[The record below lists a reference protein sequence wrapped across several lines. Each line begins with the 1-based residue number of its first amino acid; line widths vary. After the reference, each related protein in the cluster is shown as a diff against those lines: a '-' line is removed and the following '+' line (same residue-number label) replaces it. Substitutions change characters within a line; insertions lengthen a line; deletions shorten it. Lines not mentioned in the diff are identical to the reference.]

1 MLKGAQM
8 GETMLEFDKDNNVI
22 SQDCPRAVL
31 VGVSLGEDISYS
43 MEELTG
49 LAEAAGI
56 EVAAQMT
63 QNVDRI
69 NAGTYVG
76 TGKLEEL
83 AEFCKNSNIDL
94 VVFNDE
100 LSGMQ
105 LRNIED
111 ACDTKVIDRTIL
123 ILDIFA
129 SRATS
134 AEGKLQ
140 VELAQLSYRMPRL
153 LGFGKSLSRLGGG
166 IGTRGPGE
174 TKLETDRRHIQ
185 KRMDQIKSEIKELN
199 STRATKKAKRDKS
212 EIPVVALVGYTNSGK
227 SSIMNALLKAE
238 DREEKTVFEKNML
251 FATLDTSQRLITLDD
266 KKSFI
271 LVDTVGFVSKLPHTL
286 VSAFKSTL
294 EEAVDADLL
303 VQVVDASYEGRDF
316 YIDVTDSVLRELK
329 ADGKPMIM
337 AFNKCDLLDEKG
349 IEDLKLSA
357 YGKDSLLMS
366 AKTGDGLDGLIDMI
380 KAKIFAD
387 TKVVSLLIPFTDGA
401 VLSAVIA
408 KNKPLETE
416 YQADG
421 TKIKVELSAADISRY
436 AKYIISECS
445 ILG

>member
-1 MLKGAQM
+1 MLQ
-8 GETMLEFDKDNNVI
+8 FDENNNVI
-22 SQDCPRAVL
+22 SQDCPKAIL

-43 MEELTG
+43 MEELCG
-49 LAEAAGI
+49 LAEAANI
-56 EVAAQMT
+56 EVIAQMT

-83 AEFCKNSNIDL
+83 AEYCRNMDIDL

-111 ACDTKVIDRTIL
+111 ACNTKVIDRTIL

-185 KRMDQIKSEIKELN
+185 KRMDQIKSEIKDLN
-199 STRATKKAKRDKS
+199 STRATKRAKRDKS
-212 EIPVVALVGYTNSGK
+212 ELPVVALVGYTNSGK
-227 SSIMNALLKAE
+227 SSIMNAFLKAE
-238 DREEKTVFEKNML
+238 EREQKGVFEKNML
-251 FATLDTSQRLITLDD
+251 FATLDTSQRLITPDD
-266 KKSFI
+266 RHSFI
-271 LVDTVGFVSKLPHTL
+271 LVDTVGFVSKLPHSL

-303 VQVVDASYEGRDF
+303 VQVVDASYEGKDF
-316 YIDVTDSVLRELK
+316 YIDVTNKVLKDLGAE
-329 ADGKPMIM
+329 GKPMIM
-337 AFNKCDLLDEKG
+337 AFNKCDLLQDKEFNTVG
-349 IEDLKLSA
+349 
-357 YGKDSLLMS
+357 YGHNCVVMS
-366 AKTGDGLDGLIDMI
+366 AKTGEGMPELLEMI
-380 KAKIFAD
+380 KSKIFAD
-387 TKVVSLLIPFTDGA
+387 TKIVTLMIPFTDGA
-401 VLSAVIA
+401 VLNAVMD
-408 KNKPLETE
+408 KNKPLKTE
-416 YQADG
+416 YTAEG
-421 TKIKVELSAADISRY
+421 TKIKVELSFADVSRFS
-436 AKYIISECS
+436 KYLVEDENE
-445 ILG
+445 

>member
-1 MLKGAQM
+1 MV
-8 GETMLEFDKDNNVI
+8 EFDDNNNVI

-31 VGVSLGEDISYS
+31 VGVSLGDDISYS
-43 MEELTG
+43 MEELQG
-49 LAEAAGI
+49 LAEAANI
-56 EVAAQMT
+56 EVVAQMT
-63 QNVDRI
+63 QNVEKI

-76 TGKLEEL
+76 TGKLDEL
-83 AEFCKNSNIDL
+83 GEFCNNNDIDL
-94 VVFNDE
+94 VIFNDE

-111 ACDTKVIDRTIL
+111 ACGTKVIDRTIL

-140 VELAQLSYRMPRL
+140 VELAQLAYRMPRL

-185 KRMDQIKSEIKELN
+185 KRMDQIKSEIKDLN
-199 STRATKKAKRDKS
+199 STRATKRAKRDKS

-227 SSIMNALLKAE
+227 SSIMNAFLKSEERE
-238 DREEKTVFEKNML
+238 DKTVFEKNML
-251 FATLDTSQRLITLDD
+251 FATLDTSQRLITPDD
-266 KKSFI
+266 RHSFI

-303 VQVVDASYEGRDF
+303 IQVVDSSYEGVDF
-316 YIDVTDSVLRELK
+316 YIDVTNHVLKELGA
-329 ADGKPMIM
+329 ADKPMIM
-337 AFNKCDLLDEKG
+337 AFNKCDLLQNGKFNTVG
-349 IEDLKLSA
+349 
-357 YGKDSLLMS
+357 YGSDCVVMS
-366 AKTGDGLDGLIDMI
+366 AKTGEGMNELLEMI
-380 KAKIFAD
+380 KSKIFAD
-387 TKVVSLLIPFTDGA
+387 TRVVSLLIPFTDGA

-408 KNKPLETE
+408 KNRPFDTE
-416 YQADG
+416 YLAEG
-421 TKIKVELSAADISRY
+421 TKIKVELCLADINRY
-436 AKYIISECS
+436 SKYLVE
-445 ILG
+445 

>member
-1 MLKGAQM
+1 MV
-8 GETMLEFDKDNNVI
+8 EFDDNNNVI
-22 SQDCPRAVL
+22 SEDRPKAIL

-43 MEELTG
+43 MEELEG
-49 LAEAAGI
+49 LAEAAGV
-56 EVAAQMT
+56 EVAAVMT

-83 AEFCKNSNIDL
+83 AESCANMDIDL
-94 VVFNDE
+94 VIFNDE

-111 ACDTKVIDRTIL
+111 ACGVKVIDRTIL

-129 SRATS
+129 ARATS

-140 VELAQLSYRMPRL
+140 VELAQLSYRLPRL

-174 TKLETDRRHIQ
+174 TKLESDRRHIQ
-185 KRMDQIKSEIKELN
+185 KRMDYIRSEIKDLN
-199 STRATKKAKRDKS
+199 STRATKRARRDKS
-212 EIPVVALVGYTNSGK
+212 ELPVVALVGYTNSGK

-238 DREEKTVFEKNML
+238 EKDDKTVFEKNML
-251 FATLDTSQRLITLDD
+251 FATLDTAQRLITPDD
-266 KKSFI
+266 RHSFI
-271 LVDTVGFVSKLPHTL
+271 LVDTVGFVSKLPHSL

-303 VQVVDASYEGRDF
+303 VQVVDASYEGKDF
-316 YIDVTDSVLRELK
+316 YIDVTNSVLKELK

-337 AFNKCDLLDEKG
+337 AFNKCDLLPEPPSTVG
-349 IEDLKLSA
+349 
-357 YGKDSLLMS
+357 YGQDCVTLS
-366 AKTGDGLDGLIDMI
+366 AKTGEGLDDLMDMI
-380 KAKIFAD
+380 KSKIFAG
-387 TKVVSLLIPFTDGA
+387 TKTVTLMIPFTDGA

-416 YQADG
+416 YTADG
-421 TKIKVELSAADISRY
+421 TRIKVELSAADISRY
-436 AKYIISECS
+436 AKYIVSECS
-445 ILG
+445 MLGY